1 MQKIHQMSRR
11 GTSLATRRSEYDVSN
26 RVNTTDPAAVH
37 NEVSRVFLA
46 LYPDASLEL
55 VARAFADCGLLYR
68 GEYPGYHGCDTG
80 YHNLQHVLDVTLA
93 MARLM
98 DGYERARHRSEP
110 IGPRVFGL
118 GVITALFH
126 DIGYLRHRND
136 TRHRKGAEYTL
147 RHVSRGARFLERYLS
162 DAGMPDLA
170 PVAARIIHFTGYEI
184 PVQRI
189 EVPSLMFRM
198 IGNMLGTADIMAQMA
213 DRCYLEK
220 CRDRLYPE
228 FVDGGLASPGQEGAA
243 GGVAVFSSAEDLLR
257 KTPGFYQSATAR
269 LTDHLGATYRYV
281 TNHFG
286 GQNLYLDEVVKNI
299 RYAERVA
306 ANNDFNLLRRVPPP
320 KYLEG
325 EVLIY
330 RAVTRLD
337 ASDPAD
343 DPSPA
348 APRLSTVL

>member
-1 MQKIHQMSRR
+1 
-11 GTSLATRRSEYDVSN
+11 LATRRSEYDVSN
-26 RVNTTDPAAVH
+26 QVNTTDPAAVDT
-37 NEVSRVFLA
+37 EVSRVFLD

-55 VARAFADCGLLYR
+55 VARAFADCGRLYR

-136 TRHRKGAEYTL
+136 TRHRNGAEYTL
-147 RHVSRGARFLERYLS
+147 RHVTRGARFLEQYLNEL
-162 DAGMPDLA
+162 GMADLA
-170 PVAARIIHFTGYEI
+170 PVAARIVHFTGYEI

-228 FVDGGLASPGQEGAA
+228 FVDGGLASHGQEGVSATA
-243 GGVAVFSSAEDLLR
+243 LFSSAEDLLR
-257 KTPGFYQSATAR
+257 KTPGFYESATAR

-286 GQNLYLDEVVKNI
+286 GQNLYLDEVAKNI

-306 ANNDFNLLRRVPPP
+306 AKNDFNLLRRVPPP
-320 KYLEG
+320 KYLEN
-325 EVLIY
+325 EVLVY
-330 RAVTRLD
+330 RAVTPLEARDTDEPLPV
-337 ASDPAD
+337 AHP
-343 DPSPA
+343 
-348 APRLSTVL
+348 L